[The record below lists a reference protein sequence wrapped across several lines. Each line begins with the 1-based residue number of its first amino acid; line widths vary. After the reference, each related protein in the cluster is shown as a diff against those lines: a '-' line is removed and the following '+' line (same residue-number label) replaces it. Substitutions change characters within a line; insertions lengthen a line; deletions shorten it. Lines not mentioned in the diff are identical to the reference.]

1 MFLVMGIT
9 GNVGGAT
16 ARHLLAQG
24 KKVRALVRDREK
36 AVSWANQGV
45 ELVDGDW
52 NDSAAIERA
61 LKGVEGA
68 FVMLPPVWAPSSD
81 YKEAKGVIANYVEAL
96 TKAAPPRVVALSS
109 MGANRTTGHG
119 VITALSLLERGLGDL
134 ISPVAFV
141 RAGGF
146 FENFLFGLQAAKG
159 GTLPVFYHPTN
170 RKSTMVAT
178 NDIGAEFAALL
189 TGPAWSGQR
198 IVEIG
203 SMVTADEVA
212 EQLGQVLNLDVKAF
226 AIPRAGW
233 AQALEQFG
241 IPKGHS
247 GPAEEMYEAVN
258 AGWMDL
264 GAERTQ
270 HIAGTTSARDVFAAA
285 QKAVTQG

>member
-9 GNVGGAT
+9 GKVGGAT
-16 ARHLLAQG
+16 AEHLLAHG
-24 KKVRALVRDREK
+24 KEVRALVRNRDK
-36 AVSWANQGV
+36 AANWANQGV

-68 FVMLPPVWAPSSD
+68 FVMLPPVWAPSPD
-81 YKEAKGVIANYVEAL
+81 YKEARSVIASYVEAL

-109 MGANRTTGHG
+109 MGANRTSGHG
-119 VITALSLLERGLGDL
+119 VIAALSLLEQGFRGLT
-134 ISPVAFV
+134 SPTAFV

-146 FENFLFGLQAAKG
+146 FENFLYGLQVAQG
-159 GTLPVFYHPTN
+159 GMLPVYYNPTN

-178 NDIGAEFAALL
+178 NDIGAQVATLL
-189 TGPAWSGQR
+189 TGSTWSGQR

-212 EQLGQVLNLDVKAF
+212 EQLGEVLNLAVKAF

-233 AQALEQFG
+233 AEAFEQFG

-247 GPAEEMYEAVN
+247 GPAEEMFEAVN

-264 GAERTQ
+264 GVAGTE
-270 HIAGTTSARDVFAAA
+270 HVAGTTSARAVFEAASN
-285 QKAVTQG
+285 VNG